1 MSCSTAG
8 LQWNKDLNELYNRP
22 KFQKW
27 RLRSGP
33 LYGPSKCED
42 DDDDYK
48 LNVLKVSLNMWTGV
62 IEKSDKMGAL
72 SPGFLVWDT
81 NENEKIM
88 KANKAKANKAVN
100 GGKASMSLDRGSK
113 ERGSKIS
120 SASADAVLGRYS
132 VLLMRFMRLIWDFQ
146 DSIQ

>member
-1 MSCSTAG
+1 M
-8 LQWNKDLNELYNRP
+8 RR
-22 KFQKW
+22 W
-27 RLRSGP
+27 R
-33 LYGPSKCED
+33 
-42 DDDDYK
+42 DDDYK

-72 SPGFLVWDT
+72 SPGFLAWDT

-100 GGKASMSLDRGSK
+100 GGKASMSLD
-113 ERGSKIS
+113 RGSKIS